1 MDSVLSN
8 KKAICV
14 FVIPTLIV
22 FLGIVFL
29 PIFMSAYYSTLD
41 WDGIGKGTF
50 IGIDN
55 YIKLFSDD
63 VFLRAILNSF
73 LFAFASIF
81 IQLSISLVLALILAN
96 GVKGEK
102 LYRTIYF
109 IPVIISTIVIGQLW
123 TKIYNAD
130 YGLLNALLNSI
141 GLENLIND
149 WLGNENTA
157 LVCSFIPT
165 LWQYVGYHMLIMYAG
180 AKSISEEIYEAAEID
195 GSSKINT
202 AFRITIPLLKPIL
215 KVCVTFSLIGSL
227 KVFDLIYVLTNGGP
241 LHATEMPST
250 LMYSSVFNSYQY
262 GYGSAMAVFIIIECL
277 VFTIILDKVFKTE

>member
-8 KKAICV
+8 KKAICL

-22 FLGIVFL
+22 FSVIVFL

-55 YIKLFSDD
+55 YIKLFSDG
-63 VFLRAILNSF
+63 VFLKSIFNSF

-96 GVKGEK
+96 GIKGEK

-130 YGLLNALLNSI
+130 YGLLNALLKSI
-141 GLENLIND
+141 GLENLVND

-195 GSSKINT
+195 GSSKLNT
-202 AFRITIPLLKPIL
+202 AFKITLPLLKPIL

-250 LMYSSVFNSYQY
+250 LMYSSIFNSYQY

>member
-8 KKAICV
+8 KKAICL

-22 FLGIVFL
+22 FSVIVFL

-63 VFLRAILNSF
+63 VFLKSILNSF
-73 LFAFASIF
+73 LYAFASIF
-81 IQLSISLVLALILAN
+81 IQLSISLVLALILAS
-96 GVKGEK
+96 GIKGEK

-130 YGLLNALLNSI
+130 YGLLNALLKNI
-141 GLENLIND
+141 GLENLVYD
-149 WLGNENTA
+149 WLGKENTA

-202 AFRITIPLLKPIL
+202 VFKITLPLLKPIL

-241 LHATEMPST
+241 LHATEVPST

-277 VFTIILDKVFKTE
+277 LFTIILDKVFKTE

>member
-8 KKAICV
+8 KKAICF

-22 FLGIVFL
+22 FSVIVFL
-29 PIFMSAYYSTLD
+29 PIFMSVYYSTLD

-55 YIKLFSDD
+55 YIKLFSDG
-63 VFLRAILNSF
+63 VFLKSIVNSF

-81 IQLSISLVLALILAN
+81 IQLSISLVLALILAS
-96 GVKGEK
+96 GIKGEK

-130 YGLLNALLNSI
+130 YGLLNALLKNI
-141 GLENLIND
+141 GLENLVYD
-149 WLGNENTA
+149 WLGKENTA

-202 AFRITIPLLKPIL
+202 AFKITLPLLKPIL

-277 VFTIILDKVFKTE
+277 IFTIILDKVFKTE

>member
-8 KKAICV
+8 KKAICL
-14 FVIPTLIV
+14 FVIPTLLV
-22 FLGIVFL
+22 FFVIVFL

-55 YIKLFSDD
+55 YIKLFSDG
-63 VFLRAILNSF
+63 VFLKSIINSF

-81 IQLSISLVLALILAN
+81 IQLSISLVLALILAS
-96 GVKGEK
+96 GIKGEK
-102 LYRTIYF
+102 LYRTINF

-130 YGLLNALLNSI
+130 YGLLNAMLKNI
-141 GLENLIND
+141 GLESLVND

-195 GSSKINT
+195 GSSKLNT
-202 AFRITIPLLKPIL
+202 AFKITLPLLKPIL

>member
-8 KKAICV
+8 KKAICI
-14 FVIPTLIV
+14 FVLPTLFV
-22 FLGIVFL
+22 FCVIVFL
-29 PIFMSAYYSTLD
+29 PIFMSAYYSTLN

-63 VFLRAILNSF
+63 VFLKSIVNSF

-130 YGLLNALLNSI
+130 YGLLNALLKSI
-141 GLENLIND
+141 GLENLAYD
-149 WLGNENTA
+149 WLGKENTA

-165 LWQYVGYHMLIMYAG
+165 LWQYVGYHMLIMYSG

-195 GSSKINT
+195 GSSKVNT
-202 AFRITIPLLKPIL
+202 AFKITLPLLKPIL
-215 KVCVTFSLIGSL
+215 KVCLIFSLIGSL

-241 LHATEMPST
+241 LHATEVPST

>member
-8 KKAICV
+8 KKAICF
-14 FVIPTLIV
+14 FVIPTLFV
-22 FLGIVFL
+22 FLVIVFL
-29 PIFMSAYYSTLD
+29 PIFISVYYSTLN

-63 VFLRAILNSF
+63 VFLKSILNSF

-81 IQLSISLVLALILAN
+81 IQLSISLVLALILAS
-96 GVKGEK
+96 GIKGEK

-130 YGLLNALLNSI
+130 YGLLNVLLKSI
-141 GLENLIND
+141 GLENLVND

-202 AFRITIPLLKPIL
+202 AFKITLPLLKPIL

-241 LHATEMPST
+241 LHATEVPST

-277 VFTIILDKVFKTE
+277 LFTIILDKVFRTE

>member
-8 KKAICV
+8 KKAICF

-22 FLGIVFL
+22 FSVIVFL

-55 YIKLFSDD
+55 YIKLFSDG
-63 VFLRAILNSF
+63 VFLKSIFNSF

-81 IQLSISLVLALILAN
+81 IQLNISLVLALILAS
-96 GVKGEK
+96 GIKGEK
-102 LYRTIYF
+102 LYRTINF

-130 YGLLNALLNSI
+130 YGLLNALLKNI
-141 GLENLIND
+141 GLENLMYD
-149 WLGNENTA
+149 WLGKENTA
-157 LVCSFIPT
+157 LVCAFIPT

-202 AFRITIPLLKPIL
+202 VFRITLPLMKPIL

>member
-22 FLGIVFL
+22 FSVIVFL
-29 PIFMSAYYSTLD
+29 PIFMSIYYSTLD

-50 IGIDN
+50 IGIEN
-55 YIKLFSDD
+55 YIKLFSDG
-63 VFLRAILNSF
+63 VFLKSILNSF

-96 GVKGEK
+96 GIKGEK

-109 IPVIISTIVIGQLW
+109 IPVLISTIVIGQLW
-123 TKIYNAD
+123 TKIYNSD

-141 GLENLIND
+141 GLGNLTHD

-195 GSSKINT
+195 GSSKLNT
-202 AFRITIPLLKPIL
+202 VFRITIPLMKPIL

-241 LHATEMPST
+241 LHATEVPST
-250 LMYSSVFNSYQY
+250 LMYSSIFNSYQY

>member
-8 KKAICV
+8 KKAICI

-22 FLGIVFL
+22 FCVIVFL

-63 VFLRAILNSF
+63 VFLKSILNSF

-130 YGLLNALLNSI
+130 YGLLNALLKSI
-141 GLENLIND
+141 GLENLAYD
-149 WLGNENTA
+149 WLGKENTA

-165 LWQYVGYHMLIMYAG
+165 LWQYVGYHMLIMYSG
-180 AKSISEEIYEAAEID
+180 AKSISDEIYEAAEID

-202 AFRITIPLLKPIL
+202 AFKITIPLLKPIL
-215 KVCVTFSLIGSL
+215 KVCLIFSLIGSL

-241 LHATEMPST
+241 LHATEVPST

>member
-8 KKAICV
+8 KKAICF
-14 FVIPTLIV
+14 FVIPTLFV
-22 FLGIVFL
+22 FLVIVFL
-29 PIFMSAYYSTLD
+29 PIFISVYYSTLN

-63 VFLRAILNSF
+63 VFLKSILNSF

-81 IQLSISLVLALILAN
+81 IQLSISLVLALILAS
-96 GVKGEK
+96 GIKGEK

-130 YGLLNALLNSI
+130 YGLLNALLKNI
-141 GLENLIND
+141 GLENLMYD
-149 WLGNENTA
+149 WLGKENTA

-202 AFRITIPLLKPIL
+202 AFKITLPLLKPIL

-241 LHATEMPST
+241 LHATEVPST

-277 VFTIILDKVFKTE
+277 LFTIILDKVFRTE